1 MKINDDSCFMVNNE
15 IPLYRYFNE
24 KTSLN
29 SKSKSVFE
37 KSIAAAFDDKRYE
50 RHTLKAT
57 QKTRSKKDSYHLNVE
72 YKDNEFEKTLLNR
85 KSIRNFSYESIKY
98 TDFCKILNMSYGIN
112 KHGKIST
119 PSAGGIYEIQLI
131 VVINNVYDMKNG
143 IYLYDINSTSLLPLV
158 SEFTR
163 KDYKNIT
170 YSLALAEKCAFSI
183 HAITNPTFMTY
194 KYGDRG
200 YRFLNLECG
209 HIFQNLTL
217 VATYLNIG
225 SVCSGGFSEKDFIEY
240 LDLNSE
246 LDFHNYMVL
255 YEGFFGKED
264 KSNF

>member
-1 MKINDDSCFMVNNE
+1 MKMNDDSCFMVNNE

-29 SKSKSVFE
+29 RKSRSIFE
-37 KSIAAAFDDKRYE
+37 KSIAAAFDDKKYE
-50 RHTLKAT
+50 RHTLKTT
-57 QKTRSKKDSYHLNVE
+57 QKTQRKKDAYLLNVE
-72 YKDNEFEKTLLNR
+72 YKDNEFEKTILNR
-85 KSIRNFSYESIKY
+85 KSIRDFSYEPLKY
-98 TDFCKILNMSYGIN
+98 MDFCKLLNMSYGIN
-112 KHGKIST
+112 EHGKIST
-119 PSAGGIYEIQLI
+119 PSAGGIYEIKLI
-131 VVINNVYDMKNG
+131 VVINNVDDIKKG
-143 IYLYDINSTSLLPLV
+143 IYLYDINSNSLLPLV

-163 KDYKNIT
+163 KDYKKIT
-170 YSLALAEKCAFSI
+170 YSLTLAEKCAFSI

-209 HIFQNLTL
+209 HIFQNLSL

-225 SVCSGGFSEKDFIEY
+225 SVCSGGFAEKDFIEY
-240 LDLNSE
+240 LDWNSE

-264 KSNF
+264 N